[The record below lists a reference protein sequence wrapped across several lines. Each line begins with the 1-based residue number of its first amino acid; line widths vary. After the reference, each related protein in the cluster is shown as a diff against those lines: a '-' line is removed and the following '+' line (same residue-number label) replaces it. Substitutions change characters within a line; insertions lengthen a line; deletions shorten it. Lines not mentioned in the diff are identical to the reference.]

1 MEIRVKTLTGKEIPV
16 LATDMMTVEQ
26 LKLELEK
33 IDGMPPDQQRLIFA
47 AQQVSGLHSL
57 RRSSSF

>member
-1 MEIRVKTLTGKEIPV
+1 MKTLTGKEIPV

-47 AQQVSGLHSL
+47 AQQVSGLCSL
-57 RRSSSF
+57 R

>member
-47 AQQVSGLHSL
+47 AQQVSRLCSP
-57 RRSSSF
+57 R